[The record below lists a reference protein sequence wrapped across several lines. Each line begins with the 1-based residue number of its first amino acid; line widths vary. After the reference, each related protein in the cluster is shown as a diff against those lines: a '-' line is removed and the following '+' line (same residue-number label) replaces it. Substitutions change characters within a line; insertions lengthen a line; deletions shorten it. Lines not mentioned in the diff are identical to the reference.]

1 MIVSVDSARFKII
14 FKQEFI
20 VRTFKKKNFFRSATL
35 TTVTFFLNLT
45 YKSIHTF

>member
-20 VRTFKKKNFFRSATL
+20 VRTFKKKNLFLFCNTDNSDLFF
-35 TTVTFFLNLT
+35 
-45 YKSIHTF
+45 KPDI